1 MTSRTPPP
9 NRRARRSVEHAR
21 SYGPLL
27 RLADRMAGRTD
38 RRRAVPLGVEARH
51 LPWPARLDATWR
63 ENDLRQLSATTD
75 RLAPAIDGLHRAFGQ
90 VERLDRELVELE
102 ARAAVVPAPRSGS
115 GGGEVHL
122 SAEQVAARRAR
133 EHAAARAAVS
143 ARADQVRARRAE
155 ALDECVVLRA
165 LLLEELE
172 LAREVS
178 DRLRWYYSRRLQTY
192 ARALR
197 VAPVDGTA
205 PRPHS
210 WEASEAS
217 WTGGPCTWLPTGLEA
232 RLRDAG
238 APTRTARATVPESEQ
253 EENADVR

>member
-9 NRRARRSVEHAR
+9 APRARRSVEHAR

-38 RRRAVPLGVEARH
+38 RRRAAPLGIEARR

-90 VERLDRELVELE
+90 VERLDRELAELE
-102 ARAAVVPAPRSGS
+102 ARAAVLPAPRSGS

-122 SAEQVAARRAR
+122 SAEQVASRRAR
-133 EHAAARAAVS
+133 EHAAARAAAS
-143 ARADQVRARRAE
+143 ARADQVRARRAD
-155 ALDECVVLRA
+155 ALDECVRLRS
-165 LLLEELE
+165 LLLEEIE

-178 DRLRWYYSRRLQTY
+178 DRLRWYYTRRLQTY

-197 VAPVDGTA
+197 VAPADGTT
-205 PRPHS
+205 PRPS
-210 WEASEAS
+210 PWEASEAT
-217 WTGGPCTWLPTGLEA
+217 WTGRPCPWLPDGLGA
-232 RLRDAG
+232 RLRDAD
-238 APTRTARATVPESEQ
+238 APPSLTATPGPEQKEHT
-253 EENADVR
+253 DVR